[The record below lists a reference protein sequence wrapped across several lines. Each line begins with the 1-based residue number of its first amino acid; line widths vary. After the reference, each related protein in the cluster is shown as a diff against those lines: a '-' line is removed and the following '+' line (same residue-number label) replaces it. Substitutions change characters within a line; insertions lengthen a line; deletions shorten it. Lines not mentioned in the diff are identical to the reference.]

1 MRKFAFIAVL
11 MMLFVAL
18 MSVSVVTAQNTN
30 SARYLILMRGN
41 STPASLGQDVANAG
55 GQLVRTLPQV
65 GIAVAVS
72 DDPNFASTIS
82 SVSRVSDV
90 SLLPAEMLPEVAAEA
105 PELTAPT
112 AADDLYN
119 NGQVWGIDRVR
130 APEAWAA
137 GHTGS
142 HDTVVAVIDTG
153 IAWNHP
159 DLAPN
164 VVYVDCYTS
173 AGSFAD
179 GACNPYPE
187 YSDHGTHVAGT
198 VAAAFDGGR
207 VVGVAP
213 NLGLAGY
220 NTFEPIPDCGV
231 CSYTDSRWAAMIH
244 AADSGFDVISMS
256 LGGLAQFGG
265 QGTNEL
271 ATFIAADNRVA
282 NYVLQQGTVIVASAG
297 NDGLDMNG
305 TLYHTPGDLPGII
318 NVGATGIQPFP
329 FYPQEGSVDIRAF
342 YSNYGAPVD
351 VVGPGGDCGEIS
363 SCSGNPGTGY
373 NWFDYLVLSTIV
385 APDPVC
391 AATYSCP
398 IGYGWKGGT
407 SMATPHV
414 SGVVGLVLDDNDRLR
429 PNQVHSLIRRTAENL
444 GDRQQFG
451 HGMVDAMAA
460 LGLD

>member
-18 MSVSVVTAQNTN
+18 MSVSVVSAQNT

-41 STPASLGQDVANAG
+41 STPADLAQNVANAG

-72 DDPNFASTIS
+72 SDANFASTLS
-82 SVSRVSDV
+82 DVRNVSDV
-90 SLLPAEMLPEVAAEA
+90 SLIPAEMLPQAVMEA

-119 NGQVWGIDRVR
+119 TGRVWGVDRVR

-142 HDTVVAVIDTG
+142 HNTVVAVIDTG

-173 AGSFAD
+173 LGSYAD

-198 VAAAFDGGR
+198 VAASFDGGR

-220 NTFEPIPDCGV
+220 NTFEPIPGCGV

-244 AADSGFDVISMS
+244 AADNGFDVISMS

-305 TLYHTPGDLPGII
+305 TLFHIPGDLPGII

-329 FYPQEGSVDIRAF
+329 FYPQAGSFDIRAF
-342 YSNYGAPVD
+342 YSNYGASVD

-363 SCSGNPGTGY
+363 TCSGNPGTGY

-391 AATYSCP
+391 AATFNCP
-398 IGYGWKGGT
+398 VGYGWKGGT

-414 SGVVGLVLDDNDRLR
+414 SGVVGLVLDDNSNLR

-451 HGMVDAMAA
+451 HGMVDAVAA